1 MSKLFNKKNFETL
14 IETIDN
20 YGPEWIDC
28 NFDILDDQ
36 WHSGLTHKDPE
47 ILRSFGIQCWKKADL
62 MDCLKIAE
70 DYAKEKTTNKV
81 ANKVREDL
89 KLEETTK
96 KSFQKHNET
105 KLQEQSI
112 LQFKTKKEIN

>member
-1 MSKLFNKKNFETL
+1 MSKLFNKENFENL
-14 IETIDN
+14 IETIEN
-20 YGPEWIDC
+20 YGPEWIES

-47 ILRSFGIQCWKKADL
+47 ILRSFGIQCWQKADL
-62 MDCLKIAE
+62 MVSIKLTE

-81 ANKVREDL
+81 ADKVREDL

-96 KSFQKHNET
+96 KAFKKHNET